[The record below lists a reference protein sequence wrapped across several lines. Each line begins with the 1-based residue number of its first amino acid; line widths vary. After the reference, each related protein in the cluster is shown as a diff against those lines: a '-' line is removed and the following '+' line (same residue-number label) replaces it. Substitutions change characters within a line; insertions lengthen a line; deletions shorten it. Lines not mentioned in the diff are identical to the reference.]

1 MNAVRAVAVV
11 AVVLVAISAGCTGQ
25 RHDAA
30 SSQALSPLTPC
41 ESREIVLDGDDVL
54 LTSNAD
60 STLASVHVRGAT
72 TELARREVVRD
83 VYRTFGVMHVDTD
96 VVARTSKWGL
106 TTWTDRCGRP
116 ITFTLPK
123 SSAPPSA
130 LP

>member
-1 MNAVRAVAVV
+1 MNAVRAVALFAVALLVV
-11 AVVLVAISAGCTGQ
+11 PAGCTGQ
-25 RHDAA
+25 RRDAA

-41 ESREIVLDGDDVL
+41 ESREIALDGADVL

-60 STLASVHVRGAT
+60 SSLASVHLRGPA
-72 TELARREVVRD
+72 TELERRQVLRD

-116 ITFTLPK
+116 ITFTLPR
-123 SSAPPSA
+123 SSAPPPAS
-130 LP
+130 P